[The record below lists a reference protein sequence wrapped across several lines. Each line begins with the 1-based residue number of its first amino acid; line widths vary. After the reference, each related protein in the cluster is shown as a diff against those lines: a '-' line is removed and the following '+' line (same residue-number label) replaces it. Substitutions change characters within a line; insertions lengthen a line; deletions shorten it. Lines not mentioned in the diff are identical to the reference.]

1 MKKFVALVLLLA
13 AGLLSAGCL
22 VRSVQPWLSEE
33 TRISEPSL
41 LGSWRNT
48 QGDSVAFFSG
58 SPEEYLVISVDD
70 GKSVSRFVAT
80 LHRLDDVLLLQ
91 VGPAEPENMSGYALL
106 PAYILFKAVLKGN
119 SLKLYGID
127 LDAFPA
133 RAAQAQVP
141 LLAGGSENDGYVLT
155 GTAEESE
162 AFLRAQLGQRGFFD
176 KKPLYSFRKLPVPTP

>member
-1 MKKFVALVLLLA
+1 MKMRLLPLLA
-13 AGLLSAGCL
+13 AALLSAGCL

-33 TRISEPSL
+33 TRVSEPSL
-41 LGSWRNT
+41 LGTWRNT

-58 SPEEYLVISVDD
+58 TPEEYMVLSVDD

-119 SLKLYGID
+119 SLKLYEID
-127 LDAFPA
+127 VDSF
-133 RAAQAQVP
+133 AQRVEKMPVP
-141 LLAGGSENDGYVLT
+141 LLAGGSKDEGFVLT
-155 GTAEESE
+155 GTAEEST
-162 AFLRAQLGQRGFFD
+162 AFLRAHLGERRFFSA
-176 KKPLYSFRKLPVPTP
+176 KPLYSFRKLPATTE